1 MRVLSIQEP
10 WAYAIT
16 DLGKRIENRLWST
29 SYRGRFAIHATKPKN
44 LEEFRFDLA
53 TCDRMSGMQISGAAA
68 DTHAQAELYKQLEQQ
83 LVPQISKFQ
92 ASIIAVADL
101 WDVVTVSDSK
111 WFVDGFGLVF
121 GNVVK
126 LSEPVVCKGQLGL
139 WEPDEVLL
147 AKIMNRVPGL
157 HKAHWELDE
166 QDEGLETI
174 CDNCSL
180 ELNFNEQHACRS
192 CKCVLC
198 GHCVEQNGGLVCDEC
213 DQVEESE
220 VA

>member
-1 MRVLSIQEP
+1 MRVLSIQQP

-16 DLGKRIENRLWST
+16 DLGKRIENRMWST
-29 SYRGRFAIHATKPKN
+29 AYRGRFAIHATKPKN

-53 TCDRMSGMQISGAAA
+53 TCDRMSGMQISGAAR
-68 DTHAQAELYKQLEQQ
+68 DTHAQAKLYRQLEQQ
-83 LVPQISKFQ
+83 LVPMISKFE

-101 WDVVTVSDSK
+101 FDVVTVSDSK

-126 LSEPVVCKGQLGL
+126 LREPVVCKGQLGL

-147 AKIMNRVPGL
+147 AKIMNRVDGL
-157 HKAHWELDE
+157 TKAHWELGE
-166 QDEGLETI
+166 PDEGVMTI
-174 CDNCSL
+174 CDNCA
-180 ELNFNEQHACRS
+180 EEMAFNEQHACVS
-192 CKCVLC
+192 CESVLC
-198 GHCVEQNGGLVCDEC
+198 FHCVEQNGGLICDEC
-213 DQVEESE
+213 ERVEESE